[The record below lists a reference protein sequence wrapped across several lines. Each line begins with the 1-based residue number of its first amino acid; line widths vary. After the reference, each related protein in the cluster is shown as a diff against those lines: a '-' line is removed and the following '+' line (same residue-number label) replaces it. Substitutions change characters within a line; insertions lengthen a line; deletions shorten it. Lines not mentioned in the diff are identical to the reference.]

1 MTVSHKLDTTKR
13 PGRIVS
19 VESSRQGVPR
29 GGGGGGEGGGV
40 LGQEDGLFCKLS
52 FLTMLI

>member
-29 GGGGGGEGGGV
+29 GGGGGGGGV

>member
-29 GGGGGGEGGGV
+29 GGGGGGGGGNWDRKTACSV
-40 LGQEDGLFCKLS
+40 NYLF
-52 FLTMLI
+52 

>member
-19 VESSRQGVPR
+19 VESSRQGVP
-29 GGGGGGEGGGV
+29 GGGGGGV

>member
-29 GGGGGGEGGGV
+29 GGGGGGGV

>member
-29 GGGGGGEGGGV
+29 GGGGGFGTGRGLV
-40 LGQEDGLFCKLS
+40 LQTIFSNNVDLKINGS
-52 FLTMLI
+52 